1 MKPYRRA
8 VLAAAIL
15 TCSALG
21 AAACAKPPTRDEL
34 DAAQIANDMADAVHE
49 LRQASAD
56 MRSSIDSLT
65 QIVAR
70 QDTLLRQVAVVA
82 GVPVPAPGI
91 PVHPSAR

>member
-1 MKPYRRA
+1 
-8 VLAAAIL
+8 
-15 TCSALG
+15 
-21 AAACAKPPTRDEL
+21 
-34 DAAQIANDMADAVHE
+34 MADAVHE